1 MRLAVFDVGGTAIK
15 YAAMTDGEMDGK
27 GEVPTPATCSGDFLA
42 AIEGV
47 LDALHAEGDI
57 EGVALSLP
65 GVIDAERG
73 LVVTSGALPCNDGAR
88 ASAWEERWGVPVR
101 IDNDAR
107 CATMAELSCGN
118 LVGVETRAVLA
129 FGTGVGG
136 GIVVGAASTPDA
148 TSMRG
153 SSA

>member
-47 LDALHAEGDI
+47 LDALRAEGDI

-65 GVIDAERG
+65 GVLDPERVC
-73 LVVTSGALPCNDGAR
+73 L
-88 ASAWEERWGVPVR
+88 
-101 IDNDAR
+101 
-107 CATMAELSCGN
+107 
-118 LVGVETRAVLA
+118 
-129 FGTGVGG
+129 GG
-136 GIVVGAASTPDA
+136 GVSRNLLFVEGVRAAHRRFNEGLSYAFPEVEIMPCRFFNDTNLIGAYQNFLA
-148 TSMRG
+148 RR
-153 SSA
+153 

>member
-1 MRLAVFDVGGTAIK
+1 
-15 YAAMTDGEMDGK
+15 MDGK

-73 LVVTSGALPCNDGAR
+73 ARRHERRAAVQRRRPRERVGGALGCAGAHRQRRALRHDG
-88 ASAWEERWGVPVR
+88 
-101 IDNDAR
+101 
-107 CATMAELSCGN
+107 
-118 LVGVETRAVLA
+118 
-129 FGTGVGG
+129 
-136 GIVVGAASTPDA
+136 
-148 TSMRG
+148 
-153 SSA
+153 